1 VAGLK
6 EGTMNLLLRH
16 SGMTF
21 TICLVATLVPLIVS
35 FCIAPESKRPPAP
48 DQPIENRKTTR

>member
-1 VAGLK
+1 
-6 EGTMNLLLRH
+6 MNLLLRH